1 MEILVMNIFMIRIL
15 LGFMRYFNNF
25 CNNIMVDWCELDM
38 RLDNQMMISVRM
50 MNLFVH
56 GMMRYL
62 MMVVWNVLSKAVLWG
77 HFWPKVLADS
87 SKTMHVIWIKDNSIL
102 IITYWMVSLM
112 LISLVESMLLIIT
125 EHSMTMIGMW
135 ISMWPRRFTHR
146 RSPEWCMVVKWL
158 STVMV
163 IVFHGQDKF
172 AICNFNLTCPEN
184 CAICIKSGIVRF
196 VPLACVK
203 SIKVIFP
210 MEIKPVC
217 VMIVC
222 IGFNEIKF

>member
-1 MEILVMNIFMIRIL
+1 
-15 LGFMRYFNNF
+15 
-25 CNNIMVDWCELDM
+25 M
-38 RLDNQMMISVRM
+38 RLDNQMMVSVRM

-62 MMVVWNVLSKAVLWG
+62 MMVVWNVLSKTMLWG
-77 HFWPKVLADS
+77 HFWTKMLSDS
-87 SKTMHVIWIKDNSIL
+87 SKTMHVIWIKDNSIF

-146 RSPEWCMVVKWL
+146 RGPEWCMVVKWL
-158 STVMV
+158 STVMA
-163 IVFHGQDKF
+163 IVFHGQDKL
-172 AICNFNLTCPEN
+172 AIRNFNLTCSEN
-184 CAICIKSGIVRF
+184 CAICIKSSIVRF
-196 VPLACVK
+196 VPLACIK
-203 SIKVIFP
+203 SIKVVFP